1 MPVWLRKIVL
11 AQHNSR
17 VRFQWLVKARSN
29 SCATAEKSGINVISL
44 LLSVSDWLIIMI
56 GPSGLLLLVPHLFA
70 LPVSILYIT
79 KLWCEIYFCSVTYWV
94 PLEMLKD
101 ILHHKN
107 TSTISWVST
116 WVKFIFGLVVN
127 SVFNFLANFCLLA
140 KLFHICHKKKV
151 VLEVSDGQMSNFVI
165 LKIAKFLH
173 QVPID
178 HQQYRRMLKML
189 SLSYFLKTNCV
200 KLSYAWS

>member
-1 MPVWLRKIVL
+1 MNERASPAKCLVCDPACAEESQIMPVWLRKIVL

-79 KLWCEIYFCSVTYWV
+79 KL
-94 PLEMLKD
+94 
-101 ILHHKN
+101 
-107 TSTISWVST
+107 
-116 WVKFIFGLVVN
+116 
-127 SVFNFLANFCLLA
+127 
-140 KLFHICHKKKV
+140 
-151 VLEVSDGQMSNFVI
+151 
-165 LKIAKFLH
+165 
-173 QVPID
+173 
-178 HQQYRRMLKML
+178 
-189 SLSYFLKTNCV
+189 
-200 KLSYAWS
+200 